1 MTRPTLI
8 VFARRPAIGVG
19 KTRLA
24 HDLGAVE
31 TWRFYRGL
39 SRALLFKLTDPRW
52 QLVVCMA
59 GGHRAM
65 PDWPAGVRIE
75 PQGRG
80 DLGVKLQRALRD
92 HSSAEVAVIG
102 TDAPD
107 MTRVLIAKGFGLAR
121 RHGVA
126 FGPATDG
133 GFWLLALSSR
143 RARTVRLD
151 RDIRWS
157 HPSTLTD
164 TKAALGGKAGH
175 VATLSDIDELS
186 DLIAWRK
193 RQRR

>member
-24 HDLGAVE
+24 QDLGAVE
-31 TWRFYRGL
+31 TWRFYRSL
-39 SRALLFKLTDPRW
+39 SRSLLFKLSDPRW
-52 QLVVCMA
+52 RLVVRMV
-59 GGHRAM
+59 GGHTAM
-65 PDWPAGVRIE
+65 PDWPAGLRVE

-80 DLGVKLQRALRD
+80 DLGLKLQRALRG

-107 MTRVLIAKGFGLAR
+107 MTRALIALGFGLAR
-121 RHGVA
+121 RRGVA

-133 GFWLLALSSR
+133 GFWLLALSSK

-157 HPSTLTD
+157 HSMTLSD
-164 TKAALGGKAGH
+164 TEAALGGLSGR
-175 VATLSDIDELS
+175 VATLSDIDDLS
-186 DLIAWRK
+186 DLLAWRR

>member
-24 HDLGAVE
+24 QDLGAVE

-39 SRALLFKLTDPRW
+39 SRALLFKLSDPRW
-52 QLVVCMA
+52 RIVVRMV
-59 GGHRAM
+59 GGRRAM
-65 PDWPAGVRIE
+65 PHWPQGLRVE

-80 DLGVKLQRALRD
+80 DLGLKLQRALRD
-92 HSSAEVAVIG
+92 HSGAEVAVIG

-107 MTRVLIAKGFGLAR
+107 MTRALIAEGFGLAR
-121 RHGVA
+121 RRGVA

-133 GFWLLALSSR
+133 GFWLLALSAR
-143 RARTVRLD
+143 QARTVRLD
-151 RDIRWS
+151 QSIRWS
-157 HPSTLTD
+157 HAMTLSD
-164 TKAALGGKAGH
+164 TQAALGGQFGQ
-175 VATLSDIDELS
+175 VATLSDIDDLS
-186 DLIAWRK
+186 DLLAWRK

>member
-24 HDLGAVE
+24 QDLGPVE
-31 TWRFYRGL
+31 TWRFYRSL

-52 QLVVCMA
+52 RLVVRMV

-65 PDWPAGVRIE
+65 PDWPVGLRLE

-80 DLGVKLQRALRD
+80 DLGVKLQRALRN

-107 MTRVLIAKGFGLAR
+107 MTRALIAQGFGLAR
-121 RHGVA
+121 RRGVA

-143 RARTVRLD
+143 RAQTVRLD

-157 HPSTLTD
+157 HPMTLSD
-164 TKAALGGKAGH
+164 TQTALGGRAGRL
-175 VATLSDIDELS
+175 ASLSDIDELS

>member
-24 HDLGAVE
+24 QDLGAVE

-39 SRALLFKLTDPRW
+39 SRSLLFKLIDPRW
-52 QLVVCMA
+52 RLVVRMT
-59 GGHRAM
+59 GGQGAM
-65 PDWPAGVRIE
+65 RDWPQGLRVE

-80 DLGVKLQRALRD
+80 DLGLKLQRALRD
-92 HSSAEVAVIG
+92 HSGAEVAVIG

-107 MTRVLIAKGFGLAR
+107 MTRTLIAQGFAMTR
-121 RHGVA
+121 RRGVA

-133 GFWLLALSSR
+133 GFWFLALSAR

-157 HPSTLTD
+157 HPMTLSD
-164 TKAALGGKAGH
+164 TEAALGGPSGR
-175 VATLSDIDELS
+175 VATLSDIDDLS
-186 DLIAWRK
+186 DLMAWRR

>member
-24 HDLGAVE
+24 QDLGAVE
-31 TWRFYRGL
+31 TWRFYRSL
-39 SRALLFKLTDPRW
+39 SRSLLFKLSDPRW
-52 QLVVCMA
+52 QLVVRMT

-65 PDWPAGVRIE
+65 PDWPAGLRVE

-80 DLGVKLQRALRD
+80 DLGLKLQRAVRG

-107 MTRVLIAKGFGLAR
+107 MTRALIAEGFDLAR
-121 RHGVA
+121 RRGVA
-126 FGPATDG
+126 IGPATDG
-133 GFWLLALSSR
+133 GFWLLALSSS

-157 HPSTLTD
+157 HSMTLSD
-164 TKAALGGKAGH
+164 TEAALGGLSGR
-175 VATLSDIDELS
+175 VATLSDIDDLS
-186 DLIAWRK
+186 DLLAWQR

>member
-1 MTRPTLI
+1 
-8 VFARRPAIGVG
+8 
-19 KTRLA
+19 
-24 HDLGAVE
+24 
-31 TWRFYRGL
+31 
-39 SRALLFKLTDPRW
+39 LLFKLSDPRW
-52 QLVVCMA
+52 RLVVRMA

-65 PDWPAGVRIE
+65 PDWPVGVSVE

-80 DLGVKLQRALRD
+80 DLGLKLQRALRG

-107 MTRVLIAKGFGLAR
+107 MTRALIAEAFSLAR
-121 RHGVA
+121 RRGVA

-133 GFWLLALSSR
+133 GFWLLALSGR

-157 HPSTLTD
+157 HPSTLAD
-164 TKAALGGKAGH
+164 TQAALDGKAGH
-175 VATLSDIDELS
+175 VATLSDIDDLS
-186 DLIAWRK
+186 DLLAWRR

>member
-24 HDLGAVE
+24 QGLGVVE

-52 QLVVCMA
+52 RLVVRMA
-59 GGHRAM
+59 GGQRAM
-65 PDWPAGVRIE
+65 PDWPQGVRVE

-80 DLGVKLQRALRD
+80 DLGRKLQQALRD
-92 HSSAEVAVIG
+92 HSRAEVAVIG
-102 TDAPD
+102 TDAPE
-107 MTRVLIAKGFGLAR
+107 MTRALIAQGFGLAR
-121 RHGVA
+121 RRGVA

-151 RDIRWS
+151 WGIRWS
-157 HPSTLTD
+157 HPMTLSD
-164 TKAALGGKAGH
+164 TEAALGGLSGR
-175 VATLSDIDELS
+175 VASLSDIDDLS
-186 DLIAWRK
+186 DLMAWR
-193 RQRR
+193 RCQRR

>member
-39 SRALLFKLTDPRW
+39 SRLLLFKLSDPRW
-52 QLVVCMA
+52 RLVVRMA

-65 PDWPAGVRIE
+65 PDWPTGVRVE

-80 DLGVKLQRALRD
+80 DLGLKLQRALRD
-92 HSSAEVAVIG
+92 HSSTEVAVIG

-107 MTRVLIAKGFGLAR
+107 MTRALIAEGFDLAR
-121 RHGVA
+121 RCGMA

-133 GFWLLALSSR
+133 GFWLLALSAR

-151 RDIRWS
+151 RGIRWS
-157 HPSTLTD
+157 NPSTLVD
-164 TKAALGGKAGH
+164 TQTALGGKAAYL
-175 VATLSDIDELS
+175 ATLSDIDDLS
-186 DLIAWRK
+186 DLMIWRK
-193 RQRR
+193 RQRS